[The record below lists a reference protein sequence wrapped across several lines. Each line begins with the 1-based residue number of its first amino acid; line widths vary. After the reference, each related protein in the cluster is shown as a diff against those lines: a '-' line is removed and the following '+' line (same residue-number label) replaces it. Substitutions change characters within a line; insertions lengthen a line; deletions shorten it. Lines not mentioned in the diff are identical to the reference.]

1 MKKIKVLYDFVLFTI
16 AEKLGFYNNVLD
28 KLTGNPFFTAPYIS
42 LTEVKAKL
50 DAFEAAILAAS
61 ATLDGLTSG
70 SLYYFRVAY
79 VTPAGTSEFCQ
90 PVSLMVA

>member
-1 MKKIKVLYDFVLFTI
+1 MLLQNTFVFLTQGMINMKKIKVLYDFVIFAI

-42 LTEVKAKL
+42 LTDVKAKL

-61 ATLDGLTSG
+61 GNCQCSCRLDG
-70 SLYYFRVAY
+70 
-79 VTPAGTSEFCQ
+79 
-90 PVSLMVA
+90 